1 MWFFNKNLKVLAPCD
16 GTIITLDEV
25 EDEVFKERMLG
36 NGFAINPKSNDFYA
50 PVSGKLVTAFPTK
63 HAFGIQTK
71 SGVEILLHIGLDTVS
86 LDGNGFESFVTQDQ
100 EVNAGDKLVTVDLK
114 SVAKKVPSI
123 KSPIIF
129 TNNGGKTLEIVKMG
143 EVKQGDVV
151 AILK

>member
-1 MWFFNKNLKVLAPCD
+1 MKVLAPCD

-36 NGFAINPKSNDFYA
+36 DGFAINPKSNDFHA

-129 TNNGGKTLEIVKMG
+129 TNNGGKTLEIVKIG

>member
-16 GTIITLDEV
+16 GKIITLDEV
-25 EDEVFKERMLG
+25 EDDVFRERMLG
-36 NGFAINPKSNDFYA
+36 DGFAIYPTSNDFHA

-71 SGVEILLHIGLDTVS
+71 NGVEILLHIGLDTVS
-86 LDGNGFESFVTQDQ
+86 LDGNGFESYVIQDQ
-100 EVNAGDKLVTVDLK
+100 EVNAGDKLVTVDLQEV
-114 SVAKKVPSI
+114 SKKVPSI

-143 EVKQGDVV
+143 EVKKGDVV